1 MLKERSK
8 KEFDGIKKIEKQNE
22 GKEITDERI
31 YSNIGPGWGGGP
43 RKPPGILLYQE
54 VLNLFEETFNQIEM
68 NRNIGIRWVS
78 YYNE

>member
-31 YSNIGPGWGGGP
+31 YSNIGPGWGGGTKKTP
-43 RKPPGILLYQE
+43 RNTFVPRSFKPLWG
-54 VLNLFEETFNQIEM
+54 NF
-68 NRNIGIRWVS
+68 
-78 YYNE
+78 